1 MNFIACLIAY
11 PLYLLSLPPLIT
23 KFLTNSIKFNK
34 PVSRNENKFIASKLQ
49 MLTLISGILFGNK
62 DTLLLPQNTISDQVS
77 ETVGSKTI

>member
-1 MNFIACLIAY
+1 
-11 PLYLLSLPPLIT
+11 
-23 KFLTNSIKFNK
+23 FLTNSIKFNK